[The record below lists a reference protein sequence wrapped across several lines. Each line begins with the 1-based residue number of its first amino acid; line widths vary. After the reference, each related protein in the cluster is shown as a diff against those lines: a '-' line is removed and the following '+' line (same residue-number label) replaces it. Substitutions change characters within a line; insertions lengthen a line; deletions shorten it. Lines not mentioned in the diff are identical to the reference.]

1 MSDSRISKA
10 SILRACLIK
19 QELTI
24 DDFEKEA
31 AQIKADI
38 TSRDETA
45 SQETKSSS
53 ERNELLVRMER
64 EIVFLKNELMGLQ
77 AIDPTKTNKV
87 VEPGAVVVTD
97 QRIFFISTS
106 IEQVEVNGQS
116 VFGIS
121 LKAPIY
127 GNMKG
132 KKKGES
138 FSFGGVNYKILDL
151 Y

>member
-1 MSDSRISKA
+1 MTGSRISKA

-31 AQIKADI
+31 AQIKSDI
-38 TSRDETA
+38 TTRDESA
-45 SQETKSSS
+45 SQESKGAS
-53 ERNELLVRMER
+53 ERNELLIRMER

-87 VEPGAVVVTD
+87 VEPGAVVVTN
-97 QRIFFISTS
+97 QRVFFISTS
-106 IEQVEVNGQS
+106 IEQVEVNGES

-121 LKAPIY
+121 LKAPLY
-127 GNMKG
+127 GVMKD

-138 FSFGGVNYKILDL
+138 FSFGGVTYKILDL

>member
-1 MSDSRISKA
+1 MTDARIPKS

-31 AQIKADI
+31 AQIKSDI
-38 TSRDETA
+38 TSRDESA
-45 SQETKSSS
+45 SQAHKGSS
-53 ERNELLVRMER
+53 ERNELLVRMEG

-87 VEPGAVVVTD
+87 VEPGAVVVTN

-121 LKAPIY
+121 LKAPLY
-127 GNMKG
+127 ASMKD